1 MESKDTNKTTF
12 HVSGMHCASCAL
24 NIGKSLEKVP
34 GVISAYV
41 NYASEQAVVEH
52 DGSSTNETLLKA
64 VSDVGYKAV
73 IGNTHESQDD
83 LIEIEKGRELRNIK
97 TKLVWSSF
105 FTVIL
110 LIGVMIPF
118 TPEVLK
124 NYFVMWLLATPVQF
138 WVGAQYYKST
148 WSGLK
153 NRTAN
158 MDTLIALGT
167 SVAYFYS
174 VFVILFE
181 AKLALLG
188 ITPHVYFETSATI
201 ITLILLG
208 KYLEMKAKGQTS
220 EAIKK
225 LLGLQ
230 AKTAR
235 VIRDG
240 KELEIPVDQ
249 IVVGDILIVKPG
261 EKVPVDGVITK
272 GESHIDESMLTGES
286 MPVSKTVEG
295 VVIGATINKS
305 GYFEM
310 RATKVGS
317 ETMLS
322 QIVEMV
328 KQAQGSR
335 APIQKLVDT
344 VSAYFVPVV
353 MALAV
358 ITFLIWFNFGP
369 QPAFILALVNL
380 IAVLI
385 IACPCALGLATPTSI
400 MVGTGKG
407 AQNGILI
414 KNAESLETANKINY
428 VVFDKTGTL
437 TKGEPEVQAFEFM
450 DNLDGVVEDLNWTI
464 PQGSNIKKY
473 ISALVLSVEKN
484 SHHPLA
490 EAIVNYLKDT
500 DLLEIEKFEDMS
512 GLGVKAHVDGHE
524 VLIGTQKLMDQEG
537 VMRCADLTKL
547 SDGLRQKA
555 QTVSFVGID
564 KKNVALLGI
573 SDSIKVESKEAVKKL
588 TSMGI
593 TSVMITGD
601 NQVTADAIA
610 NELGITE
617 VFAEVLPE
625 DKADKVKELQSRN
638 EKSVVAMVGDGIN
651 DAPALATADVGIAMG
666 SGTDVAIE
674 SAGITLLRGD
684 VSLVPTAINL
694 SKATMRNIKQNL
706 GWAFGYNVILIPVA
720 MGVLYPFF
728 GILLNPILAGGAM
741 AFSSI
746 SVVLNAL
753 RLKSVSL

>member
-1 MESKDTNKTTF
+1 MSNIKKTTF
-12 HVSGMHCASCAL
+12 HVSGMHCASCAI
-24 NIGKSLEKVP
+24 NVGRSLENLP
-34 GVISAYV
+34 GVKSAHV
-41 NYASEQAVVEH
+41 NYANEQATVEH
-52 DGSSTNETLLKA
+52 EDSCKTEDFAKA
-64 VSDVGYKAV
+64 VEDVGYKAV
-73 IGNTHESQDD
+73 IGQENESQED
-83 LIEIEKGRELRNIK
+83 LVEKEKAKEVKEVK

-105 FTVIL
+105 FTFFL
-110 LIGVMIPF
+110 LFGAMIPF
-118 TPEVLK
+118 APAILK
-124 NYFVMWLLATPVQF
+124 NYWIMWILSTPVQF

-158 MDTLIALGT
+158 MDTLIAIGT

-174 VFVILFE
+174 VIVVLFE
-181 AKLALLG
+181 TQLLNFG
-188 ITPHVYFETSATI
+188 IEPHVYFETSATI

-208 KYLEMKAKGQTS
+208 KFLEMRAKGQTS

-235 VIRDG
+235 VLRDG

-261 EKVPVDGVITK
+261 EKIPVDGVITK
-272 GESHIDESMLTGES
+272 GESAVDESMVTGES
-286 MPVSKTVEG
+286 MPVRKVVENT
-295 VVIGATINKS
+295 VIGATINKS
-305 GYFEM
+305 GSFEM
-310 RATKVGS
+310 KATKVGS

-322 QIVEMV
+322 QIIEMV

-335 APIQKLVDT
+335 APIQKLADT
-344 VSAYFVPVV
+344 VSSYFVPVV
-353 MALAV
+353 LMLAIV
-358 ITFLIWFNFGP
+358 TFLIWFNFGP
-369 QPAFILALVNL
+369 QPSFILALVNL

-414 KNAESLETANKINY
+414 KNAESLEVANKVNY

-437 TKGEPEVQAFEFM
+437 TKGEPEVQTFAFM
-450 DNLDGVVEDLNWTI
+450 NNLEEVVSSLNWEI
-464 PQGSNIKKY
+464 PEEIDIKAY
-473 ISALVLSVEKN
+473 ISSLILSIEKK

-490 EAIVNYLKDT
+490 EAVVNHLKNNKVY
-500 DLLEIEKFEDMS
+500 EAERFEDMS
-512 GLGVKAHVDGHE
+512 GLGVKAYVNGHE
-524 VLIGTQKLMDQEG
+524 VLIGTQKLMDQQG
-537 VMRCADLTKL
+537 VMKCADLTNL
-547 SDGLRQKA
+547 SEGLRKKA
-555 QTVSFVGID
+555 QTVSFVSVD

-573 SDSIKVESKEAVKKL
+573 SDSIKKSSKETIQVLKD
-588 TSMGI
+588 MGI

-601 NQVTADAIA
+601 NKVTAEAIA
-610 NELGITE
+610 KELGIDE
-617 VFAEVLPE
+617 VFAEVFPE
-625 DKADKVKELQSRN
+625 DKAAKVKELQTRN
-638 EKSVVAMVGDGIN
+638 TKSVVAMVGDGIN
-651 DAPALATADVGIAMG
+651 DAPALATADIGVAMG

-684 VSLVPTAINL
+684 ISLVPKAIKL

-706 GWAFGYNVILIPVA
+706 GWAFGYNIILIPVA
-720 MGVLYPFF
+720 MGALYPIL
-728 GILLNPILAGGAM
+728 GILLNPMLASGAM

-746 SVVLNAL
+746 SVVMNAL
-753 RLKSVSL
+753 RLKSTKL